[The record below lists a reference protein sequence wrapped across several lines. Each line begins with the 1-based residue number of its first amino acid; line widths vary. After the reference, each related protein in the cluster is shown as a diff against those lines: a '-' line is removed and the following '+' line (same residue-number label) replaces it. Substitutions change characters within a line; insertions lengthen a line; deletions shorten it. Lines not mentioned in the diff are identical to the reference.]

1 MILYFSGTGNSEY
14 AAKRIAE
21 KTGDEVFNL
30 FEKIKNRDFSMEHPE
45 IIFPEIEHPDSPWV
59 IVAPTY
65 AWRIP
70 RILQEWLEKTKLPG
84 SREMY
89 FVMTCGGDIGYAG
102 KYLRELCHSIN
113 MDYQGC
119 YPIVMPEN
127 YIAMFSSP
135 SKEEALEIIRRA
147 EGEIDR
153 AAAFIT
159 GRRMFPQL
167 PLTVKDKMN
176 SGIVNHLF
184 YPMFVHAKKFYAAD
198 TCISCGKCA
207 SVCPMNN
214 IRIEK
219 GKPVWGNDCTHC
231 MACICRCPVEA
242 IEYGKHS
249 IGLTRYTC
257 PK

>member
-21 KTGDEVFNL
+21 KTEDEVLNL
-30 FEKIKNRDFSMEHPE
+30 FEKIKNRDFSMEYPE
-45 IIFPEIEHPDSPWV
+45 INHPDSPWV
-59 IVAPTY
+59 IVVPTY

-70 RILQEWLEKTKLPG
+70 RIVQEWLEKTKLPG
-84 SREMY
+84 SRAVY
-89 FVMTCGGDIGYAG
+89 FVMTCGGNVGNAG
-102 KYLRELCHSIN
+102 KYLRELCRSIK
-113 MDYQGC
+113 MDYRGC
-119 YPIVMPEN
+119 FQIVMPEN

-153 AAAFIT
+153 AAAFIKS
-159 GRRMFPQL
+159 GRTFPQL

-176 SGIVNHLF
+176 SGIVNDLF

-207 SVCPMNN
+207 AVCPLTN
-214 IRIEK
+214 IRLEN
-219 GKPVWGNDCTHC
+219 GRPVWGNDCTHC